1 MLISASRDAIE
12 SESSRF
18 NGRVETFGASSE
30 RHLTGGE
37 VKTVHVDF
45 VHKENGRPSEEEDV
59 EVAGTED
66 EAQEFSTVTPIYP
79 QEGYND
85 DTSDVE
91 DDDPK
96 EPADG
101 EDEEDHE
108 PPRLANLRAK
118 HLAPAS
124 LFALPSQYQQYDKDK
139 IIRAYFDGV
148 NPATPLFSE
157 QDYEYFD
164 MICRERP
171 TVSHEWCAVFVML
184 ALSLRNDPKNF
195 YQGDD
200 ENFMR
205 KACKYVDGMLKYRL
219 SDEIGLQIL
228 LGAALYFMATP
239 RLEQAAL
246 LHAKAVKLVYG
257 LGLHKHSGDFALL
270 YPVRLLWIAY
280 IIDRDMSLLRGE
292 PYLMQEHDIAS
303 TVDEISYRHGG
314 ILTDINKSSHFEIL
328 KYRARLATIQGKIVD
343 LVYSVRASK
352 LSFDQRETVADR
364 LDEMLEEWVESI
376 PEPYR
381 GDTLSRFGHMHQR
394 FFKQLRVTY
403 YHCIFSIRQATLRN
417 KEWVRRL
424 LRFGEARKGD
434 DTDTPLLPS
443 NWSGLVTAA
452 RKCLDIVNKVDSR
465 DMAFRW
471 SCSHATQAAMTILAA
486 NNITLSEH
494 GLHDSID
501 KDQQRLHIAHGE
513 VSDRLD
519 EDPTRSTEKL
529 FNTCGELIIKARESV
544 RQFNENKSMEES

>member
-1 MLISASRDAIE
+1 ME
-12 SESSRF
+12 SESSHF
-18 NGRVETFGASSE
+18 DGRVEAFGASSE

-37 VKTVHVDF
+37 VKTVLVEF

-59 EVAGTED
+59 EMAGTED
-66 EAQEFSTVTPIYP
+66 EPQEFSTVTPIYP
-79 QEGYND
+79 QEGYSHD
-85 DTSDVE
+85 IPDVE

-108 PPRLANLRAK
+108 PPRFARLASLGAK

-124 LFALPSQYQQYDKDK
+124 LFALPSQYQEYDQDK

-148 NPATPLFSE
+148 KPATPLFSE

-164 MICRERP
+164 MICRERA

-184 ALSLRNDPKNF
+184 ALSLGNDPKNY

-200 ENFMR
+200 ESFMH
-205 KACKYVDGMLKYRL
+205 KACKYVD
-219 SDEIGLQIL
+219 
-228 LGAALYFMATP
+228 
-239 RLEQAAL
+239 
-246 LHAKAVKLVYG
+246 
-257 LGLHKHSGDFALL
+257 
-270 YPVRLLWIAY
+270 AY
-280 IIDRDMSLLRGE
+280 IIDRDISLLIRE

-303 TVDEISYRHGG
+303 TVEEISYRHGG
-314 ILTDINKSSHFEIL
+314 ILHDINKSSHFEIL
-328 KYRARLATIQGKIVD
+328 KYRAKLATIQGKIVD

-352 LSFDQRETVADR
+352 LSFDQQETVADR
-364 LDEMLEEWVESI
+364 FFLDEMLEEWVESI

-381 GDTLSRFGHMHQR
+381 GDTLSDFGHMHQR

-403 YHCIFSIRQATLRN
+403 YHCIFSIRQVTLRN

-452 RKCLDIVNKVDSR
+452 QKCLDIVNKVDSR

-471 SCSHATQAAMTILAA
+471 SCTHATQAAMTILAA

-494 GLHDSID
+494 YLHDSTD

-519 EDPTRSTEKL
+519 EDPTRSTEKS

-544 RQFNENKSMEES
+544 RQFNESKSMEES

>member
-1 MLISASRDAIE
+1 ME
-12 SESSRF
+12 SESSHF
-18 NGRVETFGASSE
+18 DGRVEAFGASSE

-37 VKTVHVDF
+37 VKSVLVEF

-59 EVAGTED
+59 EMAGTED
-66 EAQEFSTVTPIYP
+66 EPQEFSTVTPIYP
-79 QEGYND
+79 QEGYSHD
-85 DTSDVE
+85 IPDVE

-108 PPRLANLRAK
+108 LPRFARLASLRAK

-124 LFALPSQYQQYDKDK
+124 LFALPSQYQEYDQDK

-164 MICRERP
+164 MICRERA

-184 ALSLRNDPKNF
+184 ALSLRNDPKNY

-200 ENFMR
+200 ENFMH

-228 LGAALYFMATP
+228 LGAALYFMTTP

-257 LGLHKHSGDFALL
+257 LGLHKHSGDFAQL
-270 YPVRLLWIAY
+270 YDVRLLWIAY
-280 IIDRDMSLLRGE
+280 IIDRDISLLTRE

-303 TVDEISYRHGG
+303 TVEEISYRHGG
-314 ILTDINKSSHFEIL
+314 ILHDINKSSHFEIL
-328 KYRARLATIQGKIVD
+328 NSGFEAVFRPARDGGG
-343 LVYSVRASK
+343 
-352 LSFDQRETVADR
+352 SFF

-381 GDTLSRFGHMHQR
+381 GDTLSDFGHMHQR
-394 FFKQLRVTY
+394 FFKQLRVAY

-452 RKCLDIVNKVDSR
+452 QKCLDIVNKVDSR

-471 SCSHATQAAMTILAA
+471 SCTYATQAAMTILAA

-494 GLHDSID
+494 DLQDSID
-501 KDQQRLHIAHGE
+501 KDQQTLHIAHGE
-513 VSDRLD
+513 ASDRLD
-519 EDPTRSTEKL
+519 QDPTRSTEKS

-544 RQFNENKSMEES
+544 RQFNEGKSMEES